1 MKVSSFFNKKFFVD
15 SVVYGMIFTLDINLE
30 EREPN
35 YRPVIGNSKIETL
48 KYANRLKG

>member
-15 SVVYGMIFTLDINLE
+15 LVVYRMIFTLDINLG

-35 YRPVIGNSKIETL
+35 CRPMMGNSKIETL